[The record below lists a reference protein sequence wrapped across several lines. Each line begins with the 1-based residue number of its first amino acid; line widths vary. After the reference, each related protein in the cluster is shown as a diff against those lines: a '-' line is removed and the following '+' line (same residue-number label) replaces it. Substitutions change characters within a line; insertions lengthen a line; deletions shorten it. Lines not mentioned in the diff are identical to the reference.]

1 MNELAKKN
9 IECLAEKMKDIEEG
23 IVNYVNK
30 NGNQDKTVYIDR
42 SANEELILAKEK
54 EGT

>member
-30 NGNQDKTVYIDR
+30 MVIRIRQYILTDQPMK
-42 SANEELILAKEK
+42 S
-54 EGT
+54 